1 MGGLGLLLFL
11 QCLLLGKMRMAKVIN
26 KFLRTQFLLF
36 MVRLGRR
43 RRLASYFAIEAT
55 LLPS

>member
-1 MGGLGLLLFL
+1 
-11 QCLLLGKMRMAKVIN
+11 MRMAKVIN
-26 KFLRTQFLLF
+26 KYLRTQFLLF